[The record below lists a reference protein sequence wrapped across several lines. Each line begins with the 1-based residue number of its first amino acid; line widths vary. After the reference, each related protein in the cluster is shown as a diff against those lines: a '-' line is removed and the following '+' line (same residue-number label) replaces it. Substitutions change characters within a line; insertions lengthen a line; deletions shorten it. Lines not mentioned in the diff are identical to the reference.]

1 MGLKQELEK
10 FNQLN
15 SNLNLDAKFEELAK
29 EFLYG
34 GYFNVN
40 NKYHIYIRTVEFYF
54 HAEDD
59 SVFKDD
65 NYKDPIVYHRN
76 NKYVKGEVPYFPTMA
91 LHAHASGID
100 VTFENET
107 LKYRASALI
116 RAYEVCKVSKDDY
129 NIEKQF
135 LVYCTTDKKF
145 IPWKEGMK
153 NKYNTQST
161 YLYNFLNGFDNDSIN
176 WIDNEPIETSN
187 ITKKERQN
195 VYISHSEDKLNVY
208 KINKGEKKE
217 KDERPWSFTRE
228 DDIELKQ

>member
-116 RAYEVCKVSKDDY
+116 RAYEVCEVSKDNN

-176 WIDNEPIETSN
+176 WIDDKR
-187 ITKKERQN
+187 TKTCIIPNKKRHN
-195 VYISHSEDKLNVY
+195 VNKYQLEKTEYVY
-208 KINKGEKKE
+208 KFDNGKKVP
-217 KDERPWSFTRE
+217 DTRPWSFTRN